1 MSKTFTRIL
10 LACGIFGAS
19 VAGAMAGAQVAKA
32 DDLSFLD
39 KLTSY
44 GLVITDA
51 SLAIHNGHG
60 ICEIMRDGAEP
71 EDVAKAVYQVSQ
83 DNGGE
88 FRTLSDA
95 RAFVLSAGEEL
106 CPDQGVYAPGNAH
119 TRQL

>member
-51 SLAIHNGHG
+51 SLAVYNGHG
-60 ICEIMRDGAEP
+60 LCDIMRNGAGP
-71 EDVAKAVYQVSQ
+71 EEVAKALYKVS
-83 DNGGE
+83 NGDL
-88 FRTLSDA
+88 RTLRDA
-95 RAFVLSAGEEL
+95 RAFVLAAGEEL
-106 CPDQGVYAPGNAH
+106 CPEQGVYAPGNAR